1 VPAHDNYINLTRKH
15 QPHLSLGVSNQSSH
29 RQSRTAFSTHNPP
42 SFIITNNQTD
52 RSILRQKKI
61 VLHKPKK
68 DLDPALEMSVGE
80 INLGIG

>member
-1 VPAHDNYINLTRKH
+1 VFRI
-15 QPHLSLGVSNQSSH
+15 
-29 RQSRTAFSTHNPP
+29 NPP
-42 SFIITNNQTD
+42 IGSPAPPFQHLILQSFIITNNQLTD
-52 RSILRQKKI
+52 QILRQKKI

>member
-1 VPAHDNYINLTRKH
+1 VFRI
-15 QPHLSLGVSNQSSH
+15 
-29 RQSRTAFSTHNPP
+29 NPP
-42 SFIITNNQTD
+42 IGSPAPPFQHLILQSFIIITNNQTD